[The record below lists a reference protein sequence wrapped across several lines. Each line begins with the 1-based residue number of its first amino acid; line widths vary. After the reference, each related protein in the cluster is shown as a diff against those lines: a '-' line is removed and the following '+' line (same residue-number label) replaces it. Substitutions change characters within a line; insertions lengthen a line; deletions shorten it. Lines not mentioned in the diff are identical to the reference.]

1 MKKEHKMEIRIFENK
16 EALSRAAAKY
26 FIDVIK
32 EKPTPVLGLA
42 TGSSPIGMYEKLVE
56 SYNRNEIDLSNVI
69 TYNLD
74 EYCGIDRNHEQSY
87 YTFMHENFFKHV
99 NVKEENINIPSGQGT
114 EEDYMKA
121 CDEYNLLLREKEI
134 DIQVLGIGSNGHIA
148 FNEPGTPFG
157 TKTHCVELDEKTR
170 QDNSRFFDSI
180 DEVPTHAIS
189 MGLAN
194 IMKSKKIILIATGT
208 NKAEALR
215 RMIQGDVTE
224 QMPASI
230 LQFHPDVVILTD
242 REAAQEFI
250 K

>member
-1 MKKEHKMEIRIFENK
+1 MEIRIFENK

-32 EKPTPVLGLA
+32 EKKKPVLGLA
-42 TGSSPIGMYEKLVE
+42 TGSSPISMYEKLVE
-56 SYNRNEIDLSNVI
+56 SYQNGGIDMSNVI

-87 YTFMHENFFKHV
+87 YTFMQENLFKYV

-114 EEDYMKA
+114 EEDYYKA
-121 CDEYNLLLREKEI
+121 CDEYNRKLRENEI

-157 TKTHCVELDEKTR
+157 TKTHCVELDQNTR
-170 QDNSRFFDSI
+170 EDNSRFFSSI

-208 NKAEALR
+208 NKAEAVR

>member
-1 MKKEHKMEIRIFENK
+1 MEIRIFENK

-32 EKPTPVLGLA
+32 EKKKPVLGLA
-42 TGSSPIGMYEKLVE
+42 TGSSPIAMYEKLVE
-56 SYNRNEIDLSNVI
+56 SYQNGVIDMSNVI

-87 YTFMHENFFKHV
+87 YTFMQENLFKYV

-114 EEDYMKA
+114 EEDFYKA
-121 CDEYNLLLREKEI
+121 CDEYNLKLRENEI

-157 TKTHCVELDEKTR
+157 TKTHCVELDQNTR
-170 QDNSRFFDSI
+170 EDNSRFFNSI
-180 DEVPTHAIS
+180 EEVPTHAIS

-194 IMKSKKIILIATGT
+194 IMKSKKIILIATGA
-208 NKAEALR
+208 NKAEAVR

>member
-1 MKKEHKMEIRIFENK
+1 MEIRIFENK

-32 EKPTPVLGLA
+32 DKPKPVLGLA
-42 TGSSPIGMYEKLVE
+42 TGSSPIGMYEKIVE
-56 SYNRNEIDLSNVI
+56 SYNRNEIDLANVV

-87 YTFMHENFFKHV
+87 YSFMHENFFKHV

-114 EEDYMKA
+114 EADYIKS
-121 CDEYNLLLREKEI
+121 CDDYNLLLRENEI

-157 TKTHCVELDEKTR
+157 TKTHCVELDENTR
-170 QDNSRFFDSI
+170 EDNSRFFGSI

-194 IMKSKKIILIATGT
+194 IMKSKKIILIATGA